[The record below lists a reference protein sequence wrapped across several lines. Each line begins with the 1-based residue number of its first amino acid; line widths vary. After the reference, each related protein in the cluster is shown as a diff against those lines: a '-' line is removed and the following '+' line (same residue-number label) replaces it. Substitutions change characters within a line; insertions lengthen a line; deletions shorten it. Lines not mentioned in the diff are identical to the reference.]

1 MKENQQYIHKTKHT
15 CKPEYVCLPQHIRKP
30 LRNWSM
36 QHLALASLLL
46 LPLGML
52 TSCSDKEETE
62 VFASKELSLTMSLTP
77 TVVDLPAR
85 KASQDITITS
95 NTAWGA
101 SANVTWAKLS
111 AASGV
116 ANSSLTV
123 TLDDNTSTSTR
134 EAIIT
139 FTYGKDQ
146 QTVTITQAA
155 ASPTTFAKVQ
165 ASNIGRYQADVSG
178 MFTADFDVTEYGIVY
193 SISEREPTTSMSDDK
208 VTVLKVGTTATTQDI
223 VSATLTNL
231 RAGNT
236 YFARLYT
243 SGPLGTEYSNVISF
257 TTSGGAPDSGDNPT
271 PGY

>member
-1 MKENQQYIHKTKHT
+1 MKKKKLSIY
-15 CKPEYVCLPQHIRKP
+15 
-30 LRNWSM
+30 S
-36 QHLALASLLL
+36 LALASLLL
-46 LPLGML
+46 LPLGSL
-52 TSCSDKEETE
+52 TSCSDKEETD
-62 VFASKELSLTMSLTP
+62 VFASEELSLTMSLTP
-77 TVVDLPAR
+77 TVVDLPA
-85 KASQDITITS
+85 KGGSQVITITS

-101 SANVTWAKLS
+101 SANVTWANLS
-111 AASGV
+111 ATNGV
-116 ANSSLTV
+116 ANSTLTV
-123 TLDDNTSTSTR
+123 TLEDNNTTSPR
-134 EAIIT
+134 EAIVT

-146 QTVTITQAA
+146 QTVTINQAA

-178 MFTADFDVTEYGIVY
+178 MFTSDFNVSEYGIVY
-193 SISEREPTTSMSDDK
+193 SLTEREPTTSMSDDK

-243 SGPLGTEYSNVISF
+243 KGPLGTEYSNVISF

>member
-1 MKENQQYIHKTKHT
+1 MKKKQLSIY
-15 CKPEYVCLPQHIRKP
+15 
-30 LRNWSM
+30 S
-36 QHLALASLLL
+36 LALASLLV
-46 LPLGML
+46 LPLGSL
-52 TSCSDKEETE
+52 TSCSDKEETD
-62 VFASKELSLTMSLTP
+62 VFASEELSLTMSLTP
-77 TVVDLPAR
+77 TVVDLPA
-85 KASQDITITS
+85 KGGSQVITITS

-101 SANVTWAKLS
+101 SANVTWANLS
-111 AASGV
+111 ATNGV

-123 TLDDNTSTSTR
+123 TLEDNNTTSPR

-139 FTYGKDQ
+139 FSYGKDQ
-146 QTVTITQAA
+146 QTVTINQAA

-178 MFTADFDVTEYGIVY
+178 MFTSDFNITEYGIVY
-193 SISEREPTTSMSDDK
+193 SLTEREPTTSMSDDK

-243 SGPLGTEYSNVISF
+243 KGPLGTEYSNVISF

>member
-1 MKENQQYIHKTKHT
+1 MKKKQLSIY
-15 CKPEYVCLPQHIRKP
+15 
-30 LRNWSM
+30 S
-36 QHLALASLLL
+36 LALASLLV
-46 LPLGML
+46 LPLGSL
-52 TSCSDKEETE
+52 TSCSDKEETD
-62 VFASKELSLTMSLTP
+62 VFASEELSLTMSLTP
-77 TVVDLPAR
+77 TVVDLPA
-85 KASQDITITS
+85 KGGSQVITITS

-101 SANVTWAKLS
+101 SANVTWANLS
-111 AASGV
+111 ATNGV
-116 ANSSLTV
+116 ANSTLTV
-123 TLDDNTSTSTR
+123 TLEDNNTTSPR

-139 FTYGKDQ
+139 FSYGKDQ
-146 QTVTITQAA
+146 QTVTINQAA

-178 MFTADFDVTEYGIVY
+178 MFTSDFNVSEYGIVY
-193 SISEREPTTSMSDDK
+193 SLTEREPTTSMSDDK

-223 VSATLTNL
+223 VSSTLTNL

-243 SGPLGTEYSNVISF
+243 KGPLGTEYSNVISF

>member
-1 MKENQQYIHKTKHT
+1 MKKKQLSIY
-15 CKPEYVCLPQHIRKP
+15 
-30 LRNWSM
+30 S
-36 QHLALASLLL
+36 LALASLLL
-46 LPLGML
+46 LPLGSL
-52 TSCSDKEETE
+52 TSCSDKEETD
-62 VFASKELSLTMSLTP
+62 VFASEELSLTMSLTP
-77 TVVDLPAR
+77 TVVDLPA
-85 KASQDITITS
+85 KGGSQVITITS

-101 SANVTWAKLS
+101 SANVTWANLS
-111 AASGV
+111 ATNGV
-116 ANSSLTV
+116 ANSTLTV
-123 TLDDNTSTSTR
+123 TLEDNNTTSPR

-139 FTYGKDQ
+139 FSYGKDQ
-146 QTVTITQAA
+146 QTVTINQAA

-178 MFTADFDVTEYGIVY
+178 MFTSDFNVSEYGIVY
-193 SISEREPTTSMSDDK
+193 SLTEREPTTSMSDDK

-243 SGPLGTEYSNVISF
+243 KGPLGTEYSNVISF

>member
-1 MKENQQYIHKTKHT
+1 MKKKQLSIY
-15 CKPEYVCLPQHIRKP
+15 
-30 LRNWSM
+30 S
-36 QHLALASLLL
+36 LALASLLL
-46 LPLGML
+46 LPLGSL
-52 TSCSDKEETE
+52 TSCSDKEETD
-62 VFASKELSLTMSLTP
+62 VFASEELSLTMSLTP
-77 TVVDLPAR
+77 TVVDLPA
-85 KASQDITITS
+85 KGGSQVITITS

-101 SANVTWAKLS
+101 SANVTWANLS
-111 AASGV
+111 AANGV
-116 ANSSLTV
+116 ANSTLTV
-123 TLDDNTSTSTR
+123 TLEDNTTTSPR
-134 EAIIT
+134 EAIVT

-146 QTVTITQAA
+146 QTVTINQAA

-178 MFTADFDVTEYGIVY
+178 MFTADFNVTEYGIVY
-193 SISEREPTTSMSDDK
+193 SLTEREPTTSMSDDK

-243 SGPLGTEYSNVISF
+243 VGPLGTEYSNVINF

>member
-1 MKENQQYIHKTKHT
+1 MKKKQLSIY
-15 CKPEYVCLPQHIRKP
+15 
-30 LRNWSM
+30 S
-36 QHLALASLLL
+36 LALASLLV
-46 LPLGML
+46 LPLGSL
-52 TSCSDKEETE
+52 TSCSDKEETD
-62 VFASKELSLTMSLTP
+62 VFASEELSLTMSLTP
-77 TVVDLPAR
+77 TVVDLPA
-85 KASQDITITS
+85 KGGSQVITITS

-101 SANVTWAKLS
+101 SANVTWANLS
-111 AASGV
+111 ATNGV

-123 TLDDNTSTSTR
+123 TLEDNNTTSPR

-139 FTYGKDQ
+139 FSYGKDQ
-146 QTVTITQAA
+146 QTVTINQAA

-178 MFTADFDVTEYGIVY
+178 MFTSDFNITEYGIVY
-193 SISEREPTTSMSDDK
+193 SLTEREPTTSMSDDK

-243 SGPLGTEYSNVISF
+243 KGPLGTEYSNVINF

>member
-1 MKENQQYIHKTKHT
+1 MKKKQLSIY
-15 CKPEYVCLPQHIRKP
+15 
-30 LRNWSM
+30 S
-36 QHLALASLLL
+36 LALASLMV
-46 LPLGML
+46 LPLGSL
-52 TSCSDKEETE
+52 TSCSDKEETD
-62 VFASKELSLTMSLTP
+62 VFASEELSLTMSLTP
-77 TVVDLPAR
+77 TVVDLPA
-85 KASQDITITS
+85 KGGSQVITITS

-101 SANVTWAKLS
+101 SANVTWANLS
-111 AASGV
+111 ATNGV
-116 ANSSLTV
+116 ANSTLTV
-123 TLDDNTSTSTR
+123 TLEDNNTTSPR

-139 FTYGKDQ
+139 FSYGKDQ
-146 QTVTITQAA
+146 QTVTINQAA
-155 ASPTTFAKVQ
+155 AAPTTFAKVQ

-178 MFTADFDVTEYGIVY
+178 MFTSDFNITEYGIVY
-193 SISEREPTTSMSDDK
+193 SLTEREPTTSMSDDK

-243 SGPLGTEYSNVISF
+243 VGPLGTEYSNVINF

>member
-1 MKENQQYIHKTKHT
+1 MKKKQLSIY
-15 CKPEYVCLPQHIRKP
+15 
-30 LRNWSM
+30 S
-36 QHLALASLLL
+36 LALASLLV
-46 LPLGML
+46 LPLGSL
-52 TSCSDKEETE
+52 TSCSDKEETD
-62 VFASKELSLTMSLTP
+62 VFASEELSLTMSLTP
-77 TVVDLPAR
+77 TIVDLPA
-85 KASQDITITS
+85 KGGSQVITITS

-101 SANVTWAKLS
+101 SANVTWANLS
-111 AASGV
+111 ATNGV

-123 TLDDNTSTSTR
+123 TLEDNNTTSPR

-139 FTYGKDQ
+139 FSYGKDQ
-146 QTVTITQAA
+146 QTVTINQAA

-178 MFTADFDVTEYGIVY
+178 MFTSDFNITEYGIVY
-193 SISEREPTTSMSDDK
+193 SLTEREPTTSMSDDK

-243 SGPLGTEYSNVISF
+243 VGPLGTEYSNVINF

>member
-1 MKENQQYIHKTKHT
+1 MKKKQLSIY
-15 CKPEYVCLPQHIRKP
+15 
-30 LRNWSM
+30 S
-36 QHLALASLLL
+36 LALASLLV
-46 LPLGML
+46 LPLGSL
-52 TSCSDKEETE
+52 TSCSDKEETD
-62 VFASKELSLTMSLTP
+62 VFASEELSLTMSLTP
-77 TVVDLPAR
+77 TVVDLPA
-85 KASQDITITS
+85 KGGSQVITITS

-101 SANVTWAKLS
+101 SANVTWANLS
-111 AASGV
+111 ATNGV
-116 ANSSLTV
+116 ANSTLTV
-123 TLDDNTSTSTR
+123 TLEDNNTTSPR

-139 FTYGKDQ
+139 FSYGKDQ
-146 QTVTITQAA
+146 QTVTINQAA
-155 ASPTTFAKVQ
+155 AAPTTFAKVQ

-178 MFTADFDVTEYGIVY
+178 MFTSDFNITEYGIVY
-193 SISEREPTTSMSDDK
+193 SLTERDPTTSMSDDK

-243 SGPLGTEYSNVISF
+243 VGPLGTEYSNVINF

>member
-1 MKENQQYIHKTKHT
+1 MKKKQLSIY
-15 CKPEYVCLPQHIRKP
+15 
-30 LRNWSM
+30 S
-36 QHLALASLLL
+36 LALASLLV
-46 LPLGML
+46 LPLGSL
-52 TSCSDKEETE
+52 TSCSDKEETD
-62 VFASKELSLTMSLTP
+62 VFASEELSLTMSLTP
-77 TVVDLPAR
+77 TVVDLPA
-85 KASQDITITS
+85 KGGSQVITITS

-101 SANVTWAKLS
+101 SANVTWANLS
-111 AASGV
+111 ATNGV
-116 ANSSLTV
+116 ANSTLTV
-123 TLDDNTSTSTR
+123 TLEDNNTTSPR
-134 EAIIT
+134 EAIVT

-146 QTVTITQAA
+146 QTVTINQAA

-165 ASNIGRYQADVSG
+165 ASNIGRYQTDVSG
-178 MFTADFDVTEYGIVY
+178 MFTSDFNITEYGIVY
-193 SISEREPTTSMSDDK
+193 SLTEREPTTSMSDDK

-243 SGPLGTEYSNVISF
+243 KGPLGTEYSNVISF

>member
-1 MKENQQYIHKTKHT
+1 MKKKQLSIY
-15 CKPEYVCLPQHIRKP
+15 
-30 LRNWSM
+30 S
-36 QHLALASLLL
+36 LALASLLV
-46 LPLGML
+46 LPLGSL
-52 TSCSDKEETE
+52 TSCSDKEETD
-62 VFASKELSLTMSLTP
+62 VFASEELSLTMSLTP
-77 TVVDLPAR
+77 TVVDLPA
-85 KASQDITITS
+85 KGGSQVITITS

-101 SANVTWAKLS
+101 SANVTWANLS
-111 AASGV
+111 ATNGV

-123 TLDDNTSTSTR
+123 TLEDNNTTSPR

-139 FTYGKDQ
+139 FSYGKDQ
-146 QTVTITQAA
+146 QTVTINQAA

-178 MFTADFDVTEYGIVY
+178 MFTADFNVTEYGIVY
-193 SISEREPTTSMSDDK
+193 SLTEREPTTSMSDDK

-243 SGPLGTEYSNVISF
+243 KGPLGTEYSNVISF

>member
-1 MKENQQYIHKTKHT
+1 MKKKQLSIY
-15 CKPEYVCLPQHIRKP
+15 
-30 LRNWSM
+30 S
-36 QHLALASLLL
+36 LALASLLI
-46 LPLGML
+46 LPLGSL
-52 TSCSDKEETE
+52 TSCSDKEETD
-62 VFASKELSLTMSLTP
+62 VFASEELSLTMSLTP
-77 TVVDLPAR
+77 TVVDLPA
-85 KASQDITITS
+85 KGGSQVITITS

-101 SANVTWAKLS
+101 SANVTWANLS
-111 AASGV
+111 ATNGV
-116 ANSSLTV
+116 ANSTLTV
-123 TLDDNTSTSTR
+123 TLEDNNTTSPR
-134 EAIIT
+134 EAIVT

-146 QTVTITQAA
+146 QTVTINQAA

-178 MFTADFDVTEYGIVY
+178 MFTSDFNVSEYGIVY
-193 SISEREPTTSMSDDK
+193 SLTEREPTTSMSDDK

-243 SGPLGTEYSNVISF
+243 KGPLGTEYSNVISF

>member
-1 MKENQQYIHKTKHT
+1 MKKKQLSIY
-15 CKPEYVCLPQHIRKP
+15 
-30 LRNWSM
+30 S
-36 QHLALASLLL
+36 LALASLLV
-46 LPLGML
+46 LPLGSL
-52 TSCSDKEETE
+52 TSCSDKEETD
-62 VFASKELSLTMSLTP
+62 VFASEELLLTMSLTP
-77 TVVDLPAR
+77 TVVDLPA
-85 KASQDITITS
+85 KGGSQVITITS

-101 SANVTWAKLS
+101 SANVTWANLS
-111 AASGV
+111 ATNGV
-116 ANSSLTV
+116 ANSTLTV
-123 TLDDNTSTSTR
+123 TLEDNNTTSPR

-139 FTYGKDQ
+139 FSYGKDQ
-146 QTVTITQAA
+146 QTVTINQAA
-155 ASPTTFAKVQ
+155 AAPTTFAKVQ

-178 MFTADFDVTEYGIVY
+178 MFTSDFNVSEYGIVY
-193 SISEREPTTSMSDDK
+193 SLTEREPTTSMSDDK

-243 SGPLGTEYSNVISF
+243 VGPLGTEYSNVINF

>member
-1 MKENQQYIHKTKHT
+1 MKKKQLSIY
-15 CKPEYVCLPQHIRKP
+15 
-30 LRNWSM
+30 S
-36 QHLALASLLL
+36 LALTSLLV
-46 LPLGML
+46 LPLGSL
-52 TSCSDKEETE
+52 TSCSDKEETD
-62 VFASKELSLTMSLTP
+62 VFASEELSLTMSLTP
-77 TVVDLPAR
+77 TVVDLPA
-85 KASQDITITS
+85 KGGSQVITITS

-101 SANVTWAKLS
+101 SANVTWANLS
-111 AASGV
+111 ATNGV
-116 ANSSLTV
+116 ANSTLTV
-123 TLDDNTSTSTR
+123 TLEDNNTTSPR

-139 FTYGKDQ
+139 FSYGKDQ
-146 QTVTITQAA
+146 QTVTINQAA

-178 MFTADFDVTEYGIVY
+178 MFTSDFNVSEYGIVY
-193 SISEREPTTSMSDDK
+193 SLTEREPTTSMSDDK

-243 SGPLGTEYSNVISF
+243 KGPLGTEYSNVISF

>member
-1 MKENQQYIHKTKHT
+1 MKKKQLSIY
-15 CKPEYVCLPQHIRKP
+15 
-30 LRNWSM
+30 S
-36 QHLALASLLL
+36 LALASLLL
-46 LPLGML
+46 LPLGSL
-52 TSCSDKEETE
+52 TSCSDKEETD
-62 VFASKELSLTMSLTP
+62 VFASEELSLTMSLTP
-77 TVVDLPAR
+77 TVVDLPA
-85 KASQDITITS
+85 KGGSQVITITS

-101 SANVTWAKLS
+101 SANVTWANLS
-111 AASGV
+111 ATNGV
-116 ANSSLTV
+116 ANSTLTV
-123 TLDDNTSTSTR
+123 TLEDNNTTSPR
-134 EAIIT
+134 EAIVT

-146 QTVTITQAA
+146 QTVTINQAA

-178 MFTADFDVTEYGIVY
+178 MFTSDFNIMEYGIVY
-193 SISEREPTTSMSDDK
+193 SLTEREPTTSMSDDK

-243 SGPLGTEYSNVISF
+243 KGPLGTEYSNVISF

>member
-1 MKENQQYIHKTKHT
+1 MKKKQLSIY
-15 CKPEYVCLPQHIRKP
+15 
-30 LRNWSM
+30 S
-36 QHLALASLLL
+36 LALASLLV
-46 LPLGML
+46 LPLGSL
-52 TSCSDKEETE
+52 TSCSDKEETD
-62 VFASKELSLTMSLTP
+62 VFASEELSLTMSLTP
-77 TVVDLPAR
+77 TVVDLPA
-85 KASQDITITS
+85 KGGSQVITITS

-101 SANVTWAKLS
+101 SANVTWANLS
-111 AASGV
+111 ATNGV
-116 ANSSLTV
+116 ANSTLTV
-123 TLDDNTSTSTR
+123 TLEDNNTTSPR

-139 FTYGKDQ
+139 FSYGKDQ
-146 QTVTITQAA
+146 QTVTINQTAA
-155 ASPTTFAKVQ
+155 APTTFAKVQ

-178 MFTADFDVTEYGIVY
+178 MFTSDFNVSEYGIVY
-193 SISEREPTTSMSDDK
+193 SLTEREPTTSMSDDK

-243 SGPLGTEYSNVISF
+243 KGPLGTEYSNVISF

>member
-1 MKENQQYIHKTKHT
+1 MKKKQLSIY
-15 CKPEYVCLPQHIRKP
+15 
-30 LRNWSM
+30 S
-36 QHLALASLLL
+36 LALASLLL
-46 LPLGML
+46 LPLGSL
-52 TSCSDKEETE
+52 TSCSDKEETD
-62 VFASKELSLTMSLTP
+62 VFASEELSLTMSLTP
-77 TVVDLPAR
+77 TVVDLPA
-85 KASQDITITS
+85 KGGSQVITITS

-101 SANVTWAKLS
+101 SANVTWANLS
-111 AASGV
+111 ATNGV
-116 ANSSLTV
+116 ANSTLTV
-123 TLDDNTSTSTR
+123 TLEDNNTTSPR
-134 EAIIT
+134 EAIVT

-146 QTVTITQAA
+146 QTVTINQAA

-178 MFTADFDVTEYGIVY
+178 MFTSDFNITEYGIVY
-193 SISEREPTTSMSDDK
+193 SLTEREPTTSMSDDK

-243 SGPLGTEYSNVISF
+243 KGPLGTEYSNVINF

-271 PGY
+271 TGY

>member
-1 MKENQQYIHKTKHT
+1 MKKKQLSIY
-15 CKPEYVCLPQHIRKP
+15 
-30 LRNWSM
+30 S
-36 QHLALASLLL
+36 LALASLLV
-46 LPLGML
+46 LPLGSL
-52 TSCSDKEETE
+52 TSCSDKEETD
-62 VFASKELSLTMSLTP
+62 VFASEELSLTMSLTP
-77 TVVDLPAR
+77 TVVDLPA
-85 KASQDITITS
+85 KGGSQVITITS

-101 SANVTWAKLS
+101 SANVTWANLS
-111 AASGV
+111 ATNGV
-116 ANSSLTV
+116 ANSTLTV
-123 TLDDNTSTSTR
+123 TLEDNNTTSPR

-139 FTYGKDQ
+139 FSYGKDQ
-146 QTVTITQAA
+146 QTVTINQAA

-178 MFTADFDVTEYGIVY
+178 MFTSDFNVSEYGIVY
-193 SISEREPTTSMSDDK
+193 SLTEREPTTSMSDDK

-243 SGPLGTEYSNVISF
+243 KGPLGTEYSNVISF

>member
-1 MKENQQYIHKTKHT
+1 MKKKQLSIY
-15 CKPEYVCLPQHIRKP
+15 
-30 LRNWSM
+30 S
-36 QHLALASLLL
+36 LALASLLL
-46 LPLGML
+46 LPLGSL
-52 TSCSDKEETE
+52 TSCSDKEETD
-62 VFASKELSLTMSLTP
+62 VFASEELSLTMSLTP
-77 TVVDLPAR
+77 TVVDLPA
-85 KASQDITITS
+85 KGGSQVITITS
-95 NTAWGA
+95 NTSWGA
-101 SANVTWAKLS
+101 SANVTWANLS
-111 AASGV
+111 ATNGV
-116 ANSSLTV
+116 ANSTLTV
-123 TLDDNTSTSTR
+123 TLEDNNTTSPR
-134 EAIIT
+134 EAIVT

-146 QTVTITQAA
+146 QTVTINQAA

-178 MFTADFDVTEYGIVY
+178 MFTSDFNVSEYGIVY
-193 SISEREPTTSMSDDK
+193 SLTEREPTTSMSDDK

-243 SGPLGTEYSNVISF
+243 KGPLGTEYSNVINF

>member
-1 MKENQQYIHKTKHT
+1 MKKKQLSIY
-15 CKPEYVCLPQHIRKP
+15 
-30 LRNWSM
+30 S
-36 QHLALASLLL
+36 LALASLLL
-46 LPLGML
+46 LPLGSL
-52 TSCSDKEETE
+52 TSCSDKEETD
-62 VFASKELSLTMSLTP
+62 VFASEELSLTMSLTP
-77 TVVDLPAR
+77 TVVDLPA
-85 KASQDITITS
+85 KGGSQVITITS

-101 SANVTWAKLS
+101 STNVIWANLS
-111 AASGV
+111 ATNGV
-116 ANSSLTV
+116 ANSTLTV
-123 TLDDNTSTSTR
+123 TLEDNNTTSPR

-139 FTYGKDQ
+139 FSYGKDQ
-146 QTVTITQAA
+146 QTVTINQAA
-155 ASPTTFAKVQ
+155 AAPTTFAKVQ

-178 MFTADFDVTEYGIVY
+178 MFTSDFNITEYGVVY
-193 SISEREPTTSMSDDK
+193 SLTEREPTTSMSDDK

-243 SGPLGTEYSNVISF
+243 KGPLGTEYSNVISF

>member
-1 MKENQQYIHKTKHT
+1 MKKKQLSIY
-15 CKPEYVCLPQHIRKP
+15 
-30 LRNWSM
+30 S
-36 QHLALASLLL
+36 LALASLLL
-46 LPLGML
+46 LPLGSL
-52 TSCSDKEETE
+52 TSCSDKEETD
-62 VFASKELSLTMSLTP
+62 VFASEELSLTMSLTP
-77 TVVDLPAR
+77 TVVDLPA
-85 KASQDITITS
+85 KGGSQVITITS

-101 SANVTWAKLS
+101 SANVTWANLS
-111 AASGV
+111 ATNGV
-116 ANSSLTV
+116 ANSTLTV
-123 TLDDNTSTSTR
+123 TLEDNNTTSPR
-134 EAIIT
+134 EAIVT

-146 QTVTITQAA
+146 QTVTINQAA

-178 MFTADFDVTEYGIVY
+178 MFTSDFNITEYGIVY
-193 SISEREPTTSMSDDK
+193 SLTEREPTTSMSDDK

-243 SGPLGTEYSNVISF
+243 KGPLGTEYSNVISF

>member
-1 MKENQQYIHKTKHT
+1 MKKKQLSIY
-15 CKPEYVCLPQHIRKP
+15 
-30 LRNWSM
+30 S
-36 QHLALASLLL
+36 LALASLLV
-46 LPLGML
+46 LPLGSL
-52 TSCSDKEETE
+52 TSCSDKEETD
-62 VFASKELSLTMSLTP
+62 VFASEELSLTMSLTP
-77 TVVDLPAR
+77 TVVDLPA
-85 KASQDITITS
+85 KGGSQVITITS

-101 SANVTWAKLS
+101 SANVTWANLS
-111 AASGV
+111 ATNGV
-116 ANSSLTV
+116 ANSTLTV
-123 TLDDNTSTSTR
+123 TLEDNNTTSPR
-134 EAIIT
+134 EAIVT

-146 QTVTITQAA
+146 QTVTINQAA

-178 MFTADFDVTEYGIVY
+178 MFTSDFNITEYGIVY
-193 SISEREPTTSMSDDK
+193 SLTEREPTTSMSDDK

-243 SGPLGTEYSNVISF
+243 VGPLGTEYSNVINF

>member
-1 MKENQQYIHKTKHT
+1 MKKKQLSIY
-15 CKPEYVCLPQHIRKP
+15 
-30 LRNWSM
+30 S
-36 QHLALASLLL
+36 LALASLLV
-46 LPLGML
+46 LPLGSL
-52 TSCSDKEETE
+52 TSCSDKEETD
-62 VFASKELSLTMSLTP
+62 VFASEELSLTMSLTP
-77 TVVDLPAR
+77 TVVDLPA
-85 KASQDITITS
+85 KGGSQVITITS

-101 SANVTWAKLS
+101 SANVTWANLS
-111 AASGV
+111 ATNGV
-116 ANSSLTV
+116 ANSTLTV
-123 TLDDNTSTSTR
+123 TLEDNNTTSPR

-139 FTYGKDQ
+139 FSYGKDQ
-146 QTVTITQAA
+146 QTVTINQAA

-178 MFTADFDVTEYGIVY
+178 MFTSDFNITEYGIVY
-193 SISEREPTTSMSDDK
+193 SLTEREPTTSMSDDK

-243 SGPLGTEYSNVISF
+243 VGPLGTEYSNVINF

>member
-1 MKENQQYIHKTKHT
+1 MKKKQLSIY
-15 CKPEYVCLPQHIRKP
+15 
-30 LRNWSM
+30 S
-36 QHLALASLLL
+36 LALASLLV
-46 LPLGML
+46 LPLGSL
-52 TSCSDKEETE
+52 TSCSDKEETD
-62 VFASKELSLTMSLTP
+62 VFASEELSLTMSLTP
-77 TVVDLPAR
+77 TVVDLPA
-85 KASQDITITS
+85 KGGSQVITITS

-101 SANVTWAKLS
+101 SANVTWANLS
-111 AASGV
+111 ATNGV
-116 ANSSLTV
+116 ANSTLTV
-123 TLDDNTSTSTR
+123 TLEDNNTTSPR

-139 FTYGKDQ
+139 FSYGKDQ
-146 QTVTITQAA
+146 QTVTINQAA

-178 MFTADFDVTEYGIVY
+178 MFTSDFNVSEYGIVY
-193 SISEREPTTSMSDDK
+193 SLTEREPTTSMSDDK
-208 VTVLKVGTTATTQDI
+208 VTVLKVGTTAPTQDI

-243 SGPLGTEYSNVISF
+243 VGPLGTEYSNVINF

>member
-1 MKENQQYIHKTKHT
+1 MKKKQLSIY
-15 CKPEYVCLPQHIRKP
+15 
-30 LRNWSM
+30 S
-36 QHLALASLLL
+36 LALTSLLV
-46 LPLGML
+46 LPLGSL
-52 TSCSDKEETE
+52 TSCSDKEETD

-77 TVVDLPAR
+77 TVVDLPA
-85 KASQDITITS
+85 KGGSQVITITS

-101 SANVTWAKLS
+101 SANVTWANLS
-111 AASGV
+111 ATNGV
-116 ANSSLTV
+116 ANSTLTV
-123 TLDDNTSTSTR
+123 TLEDNNTTSPR

-139 FTYGKDQ
+139 FSYGKDQ
-146 QTVTITQAA
+146 QTVTINQAA
-155 ASPTTFAKVQ
+155 AAPTTFAKVQ

-178 MFTADFDVTEYGIVY
+178 MFTSDFNITEYGIVY
-193 SISEREPTTSMSDDK
+193 SLTEREPTTSMSDDK

-243 SGPLGTEYSNVISF
+243 VGPLGTEYSNVINF

>member
-1 MKENQQYIHKTKHT
+1 MKKKQLSIY
-15 CKPEYVCLPQHIRKP
+15 
-30 LRNWSM
+30 S
-36 QHLALASLLL
+36 LALASLLL
-46 LPLGML
+46 LPLGSL
-52 TSCSDKEETE
+52 TSCSDKEETD
-62 VFASKELSLTMSLTP
+62 VFASEELSLTMSLTP
-77 TVVDLPAR
+77 TVVDLPA
-85 KASQDITITS
+85 KGGSQVITITA

-101 SANVTWAKLS
+101 SANVTWANLS
-111 AASGV
+111 ATNGV
-116 ANSSLTV
+116 ANSTLTV
-123 TLDDNTSTSTR
+123 TLDDNNTTSPR
-134 EAIIT
+134 EAIVT

-146 QTVTITQAA
+146 QTVTINQAA

-178 MFTADFDVTEYGIVY
+178 MFTSDFNITEYGIVY
-193 SISEREPTTSMSDDK
+193 SLTEREPTTSMSDDK

-243 SGPLGTEYSNVISF
+243 KGPLGTEYSNVINF

>member
-1 MKENQQYIHKTKHT
+1 MKKKQLSIY
-15 CKPEYVCLPQHIRKP
+15 
-30 LRNWSM
+30 S
-36 QHLALASLLL
+36 LALASLLV
-46 LPLGML
+46 LPLGSL
-52 TSCSDKEETE
+52 TSCSDKEETD
-62 VFASKELSLTMSLTP
+62 VFASEELSLTMSLTP
-77 TVVDLPAR
+77 TVVDLPA
-85 KASQDITITS
+85 KGGSQVITITS

-101 SANVTWAKLS
+101 SANVTWANLS
-111 AASGV
+111 ATNGV
-116 ANSSLTV
+116 ANSTLTL
-123 TLDDNTSTSTR
+123 TLEDNNTTSPR

-139 FTYGKDQ
+139 FSYGKDQ
-146 QTVTITQAA
+146 QTVTINQAA
-155 ASPTTFAKVQ
+155 AAPTTFAKVQ

-178 MFTADFDVTEYGIVY
+178 MFTSDFNITEYGIVY
-193 SISEREPTTSMSDDK
+193 SLTEREPTTSMSDDK

-243 SGPLGTEYSNVISF
+243 VGPLGTEYSNVINF

>member
-1 MKENQQYIHKTKHT
+1 MKKKQLSIY
-15 CKPEYVCLPQHIRKP
+15 
-30 LRNWSM
+30 S
-36 QHLALASLLL
+36 LALASLLV
-46 LPLGML
+46 LPLGSL
-52 TSCSDKEETE
+52 TSCSDKEETD
-62 VFASKELSLTMSLTP
+62 VFASEELSLTMSLTP
-77 TVVDLPAR
+77 TVVDLPA
-85 KASQDITITS
+85 KGGSQVITITS

-101 SANVTWAKLS
+101 SANVTWANLS
-111 AASGV
+111 ATNGV
-116 ANSSLTV
+116 ANSTLTV
-123 TLDDNTSTSTR
+123 TLEDNNTTSPR

-139 FTYGKDQ
+139 FSYGKDQ
-146 QTVTITQAA
+146 QTVTINQAA
-155 ASPTTFAKVQ
+155 AAPTTFAKVQ

-178 MFTADFDVTEYGIVY
+178 MFTSDFNVSEYGIVF
-193 SISEREPTTSMSDDK
+193 SLTEREPTTSMSDDK

-243 SGPLGTEYSNVISF
+243 VGPLGTEYSNVINF